1 MLDQT
6 AHKREIGTHSRAG
19 NAMERSRKALLDG
32 AREAI
37 ATNGLSATS
46 MVDIADFGQVA
57 RATLYNHFRSKEE
70 LWLALI
76 LDEVESASELFRSQ
90 TTFEAGLS
98 ALASS
103 IGTNPMLRTIAR
115 NDPATLVTLIRVDE
129 GPIWKEIY
137 IRFTLLARERK
148 VSDLA
153 AVDLAFRWLISQVAY
168 PLAPELQANA
178 ANVLARIAKL
188 PPVLF

>member
-1 MLDQT
+1 
-6 AHKREIGTHSRAG
+6 
-19 NAMERSRKALLDG
+19 MERSRKALLDG

>member
-6 AHKREIGTHSRAG
+6 SHKHEIGSHSRAG

-37 ATNGLSATS
+37 AKNGLSATS
-46 MVDIADFGQVA
+46 MVDIADFGRVA

-70 LWLALI
+70 LWQALI
-76 LDEVESASELFRSQ
+76 LDEVESASAVFRAQ
-90 TTFEAGLS
+90 ATFESSLS

-103 IGTNPMLRTIAR
+103 IGANAMLRTIVR
-115 NDPATLVTLIRVDE
+115 DDPATLVTLIRVNE
-129 GPIWKEIY
+129 APIWKEIY
-137 IRFTLLARERK
+137 RRFTLLAKERK
-148 VSDLA
+148 VTDLA

-168 PLAPELQANA
+168 PLTPELVPSA
-178 ANVLARIAKL
+178 AAVVARIAKL
-188 PPVLF
+188 PAVLF